1 MAVTKQKALEAR
13 ELLNS
18 SAFQG
23 LMEDIRSDAV
33 GVFLDASC
41 DIDRITSAHDHVRA
55 VQTIFDALQ
64 SRLDAEAIEDKKDRD
79 RVND

>member
-1 MAVTKQKALEAR
+1 MATVKQKALEAR

-18 SAFQG
+18 PAFNS
-23 LMEDIRSDAV
+23 LMEEIRSDAV

-41 DIDRITSAHDHVRA
+41 DITRIASAHDSVRA

-64 SRLDAEAIEDKKDRD
+64 ARLDAEAIKDKKDRD
-79 RVND
+79 RASD